1 MPTRGW
7 TVSAVEY
14 EVQNGDF
21 LAAEIAN
28 ARLAAIVQS
37 SFDAIVGKDLSS
49 IITDWNP
56 AAERLF
62 GYTAEEAIGR
72 DVRMLIPPSLVQE
85 EDEIIRRIRA
95 KERIES
101 YETTRL
107 RKDGRLI
114 QVSLT
119 VSPILNLS
127 GEVVGASKIA
137 RDITATKESERRIRV
152 LLREINHRVKNQY
165 AVIMSIIRE
174 TGRRS
179 GDMEDFQA
187 RVGERISALS
197 AAHDLLVK
205 TEWSGAPLVEVIE
218 AQLAAFEGRH
228 HLALL
233 GPEVNVGPNA
243 VQNIGMAI
251 HELATNSVKHGVL
264 SGKAGRI
271 QVVWSLGLDTAGG
284 DEFTLSWDEHFD
296 KPLPPSVE
304 TAKGFGTVVLM
315 RIAPTAL
322 DGSAT
327 MRRDPRH
334 VAWTLKAPIGTLT
347 AVG

>member
-1 MPTRGW
+1 MSIGVLDLTKNEGAG
-7 TVSAVEY
+7 AV
-14 EVQNGDF
+14 
-21 LAAEIAN
+21 AAN

-37 SFDAIVGKDLSS
+37 SFDAIVGKDLNS

-72 DVRMLIPPSLVQE
+72 DVRMLIPPSMVQE
-85 EDEIIRRIRA
+85 EDEIIRRIRSN
-95 KERIES
+95 ERIES

-107 RKDGRLI
+107 RKDGRLV

-119 VSPILNLS
+119 VSPILNES
-127 GEVVGASKIA
+127 GQVVGASKIA
-137 RDITATKESERRIRV
+137 RDITATKESERRIRL

-165 AVIMSIIRE
+165 AVIMSVIRE

-179 GDMEDFQA
+179 EDMEDFQA
-187 RVGERISALS
+187 RVGERIWALS

-205 TEWSGAPLVEVIE
+205 TEWSGAPLVDVIE

-228 HLALL
+228 HLSLL

-264 SGKAGRI
+264 SGRAGRI
-271 QVVWSLGLDTAGG
+271 QVVWSLGLSASGA
-284 DEFTLSWDEHFD
+284 DEFILSWDEQFNE
-296 KPLPPSVE
+296 PLPPAVKTGE
-304 TAKGFGTVVLM
+304 GFGTVVLM

-322 DGSAT
+322 NGEAKLS
-327 MRRDPRH
+327 RDPNQIG
-334 VAWTLKAPIGTLT
+334 WTLKASLSAVT
-347 AVG
+347 ATG

>member
-1 MPTRGW
+1 MPA
-7 TVSAVEY
+7 SAFEPSKK
-14 EVQNGDF
+14 ETPGPI
-21 LAAEIAN
+21 AAN

-37 SFDAIVGKDLSS
+37 SFDAIVGKDLNS

-56 AAERLF
+56 AAQRLF
-62 GYTAEEAIGR
+62 GYTAEEAIGH

-107 RKDGRLI
+107 RKDGRLV

-119 VSPILNLS
+119 VSPILDAS
-127 GEVVGASKIA
+127 GKVVGASKIA
-137 RDITATKESERRIRV
+137 RDITATKESERRIRL

-165 AVIMSIIRE
+165 AVIMSVIRE

-179 GDMEDFQA
+179 EDMEDFQA
-187 RVGERISALS
+187 SVGDRIGALS

-205 TEWSGAPLVEVIE
+205 TEWSGAPLVDVIE

-251 HELATNSVKHGVL
+251 HELATNSAKHGVL
-264 SGKAGRI
+264 SGRAGRI

-296 KPLPPSVE
+296 VALQPSLKV
-304 TAKGFGTVVLM
+304 AQGFGTVVLT
-315 RIAPTAL
+315 RITPIAL
-322 DGSAT
+322 DGKANLH
-327 MRRDPRH
+327 REPQH
-334 VAWTLKAPIGTLT
+334 VGWTLKAPISAVT